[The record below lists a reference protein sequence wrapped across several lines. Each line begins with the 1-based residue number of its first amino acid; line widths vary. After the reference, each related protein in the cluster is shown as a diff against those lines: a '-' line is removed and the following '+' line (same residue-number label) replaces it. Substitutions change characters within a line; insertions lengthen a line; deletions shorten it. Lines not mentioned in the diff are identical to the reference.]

1 MLLLLPLV
9 LSSAL
14 DSREVVSWQRFDG
27 LNAVAALANLT
38 VGTAVLAKGEST
50 IGLSAQEVQRVLPL
64 AVRKESNGSLTL
76 RYDNVFTL
84 GLRVT
89 QQLVAQAANA
99 ESRVVALKEQN
110 QRLEKRLEE
119 LERRLMLI
127 GEMLDYRES
136 VRQDDEPTVMR
147 G

>member
-1 MLLLLPLV
+1 MLRASLFASPGQPSPCEHWIACALIPAW
-9 LSSAL
+9 SA
-14 DSREVVSWQRFDG
+14 SRG
-27 LNAVAALANLT
+27 NL
-38 VGTAVLAKGEST
+38 
-50 IGLSAQEVQRVLPL
+50 
-64 AVRKESNGSLTL
+64 
-76 RYDNVFTL
+76 
-84 GLRVT
+84 T